1 MTDAAPFVDRH
12 DTIGLA
18 TEYARI
24 ESSERQPQVAGDA
37 VGLLPA
43 CGVATAAA

>member
-1 MTDAAPFVDRH
+1 MPDADPVFDRH
-12 DTIGLA
+12 DTIGLP

-24 ESSERQPQVAGDA
+24 ESPERQPQVAGDS

-43 CGVATAAA
+43 